1 LILGAFLPLMLV
13 VGLSVFVACVLLKH
27 EIRKLKGIWE
37 ITGSKKLSTPP
48 LKEPLGKR
56 INKGYDSPDQHMRM
70 NLRLVDLEDIAK
82 LKAMEKEEDES
93 WLAEITSR
101 LDPNSTDDM
110 DLLDTAK
117 AILKREND
125 AKWNSAAQSTDMKH
139 AHGSQHKE
147 MYKRF
152 IERELVKLNSAK

>member
-1 LILGAFLPLMLV
+1 MLV
-13 VGLSVFVACVLLKH
+13 VGLSVFVACVLFKH

-37 ITGSKKLSTPP
+37 TTGSKKPSTPP
-48 LKEPLGKR
+48 VKEPLGKGF
-56 INKGYDSPDQHMRM
+56 NKGYDTHEQAMRK
-70 NLRLVDLEDIAK
+70 NLLLVNLEDIAK
-82 LKAMEKEEDES
+82 LKAMEQEEDES

-101 LDPNSTDDM
+101 LDPTSADDM
-110 DLLDTAK
+110 DLLYTAK

-139 AHGSQHKE
+139 AHGSQQKE
-147 MYKRF
+147 LYKRF

>member
-1 LILGAFLPLMLV
+1 LILGVFLPLMLV

-37 ITGSKKLSTPP
+37 TTGSKKPSTLPV
-48 LKEPLGKR
+48 KESLEKGF
-56 INKGYDSPDQHMRM
+56 NKGYDTHEQAMRK
-70 NLRLVDLEDIAK
+70 NLLLVNLEDIAK

-101 LDPNSTDDM
+101 LDPTSADDM

-139 AHGSQHKE
+139 AHGSQQKE
-147 MYKRF
+147 LYKRF